1 MKNNFLIFASLWVS
15 LVFISCGADSSEKAD
30 SENVLEKE
38 GMNQSHEVYKEFLA
52 NIRKL
57 CGNTYL
63 GEPVYPI
70 DDPEHPFY
78 NQPILLSF
86 SICEEDMVFMPL
98 QVGENTSRTWQ
109 LTLTEEGLLLKHDHR
124 HEDGTHEDLSMYG
137 GFATGGGTALS
148 QFFPADNETA
158 EMLPEAS
165 TNVWNMVIHPDEG
178 IFEYILHRH
187 GNLRFHAVI
196 DISEPVEQMN

>member
-1 MKNNFLIFASLWVS
+1 MKNIFLSLGFILLS
-15 LVFISCGADSSEKAD
+15 LLLISCGADSSEKTD
-30 SENVLEKE
+30 SDTIQDQEEVS
-38 GMNQSHEVYKEFLA
+38 QSHEVYKAFLA
-52 NIRKL
+52 NVREL

-63 GEPVYPI
+63 GEPVYPL

-86 SICEEDMVFMPL
+86 SVCEEDRVFMPL
-98 QVGENTSRTWQ
+98 QVGDNTSRTWQ

-124 HEDGTHEDLSMYG
+124 HEDGTPEDLSMYG
-137 GFATGGGTALS
+137 GFATDEGTALS
-148 QFFPADNETA
+148 QFFPADDETA

-196 DISEPVEQMN
+196 DISEPVESMD

>member
-1 MKNNFLIFASLWVS
+1 MKNIFLSLGFILLSV
-15 LVFISCGADSSEKAD
+15 LLISCGADSSEKTD
-30 SENVLEKE
+30 SDTIQDQEEVS
-38 GMNQSHEVYKEFLA
+38 QSHEVYKAFLA
-52 NIRKL
+52 NVREL

-63 GEPVYPI
+63 GEPVYPL

-86 SICEEDMVFMPL
+86 SVCEEYRVFMPL
-98 QVGENTSRTWQ
+98 QVGDNTSRAWQ

-124 HEDGTHEDLSMYG
+124 HEDGTPEDLSMYG
-137 GFATGGGTALS
+137 GFATDEGTALS
-148 QFFPADNETA
+148 QFFPADDETA

-196 DISEPVEQMN
+196 DISEPVELMD